1 MQYFPF
7 CTSNAESCSF
17 TPLIIFAVVVLTV
30 YIIVNS
36 YSSRKSHNPV
46 PTKTSQVGEFVP
58 GKCLNCGEDAPMPNL
73 FCVLCDPNSTML
85 AQDGYDSIGSGS
97 LLPYSFEQA
106 TIAGIEENKVYYT
119 LPWAMFADSRRRLF
133 ILGSYP
139 VSDHEHGTSHL
150 RIKKVKGLIYVDK
163 ASIGDHR
170 YNHGPAS
177 YFGVSEKEYLPVYLV
192 DDIK

>member
-17 TPLIIFAVVVLTV
+17 TPLIIFAIVVLIG
-30 YIIVNS
+30 YIIVNL
-36 YSSRKSHNPV
+36 YSSRKSLNPV
-46 PTKTSQVGEFVP
+46 PTKTSQVGKFIP

-73 FCVLCDPNSTML
+73 FCVRCDPNSPMFVP
-85 AQDGYDSIGSGS
+85 DDSVSGGS
-97 LLPYSFEQA
+97 LLPYNFEQA

-133 ILGSYP
+133 IFGNYP

-150 RIKKVKGLIYVDK
+150 RIKKVNGVIHVDK
-163 ASIGDHR
+163 ASIKDHK
-170 YNHGPAS
+170 YNPGPVS
-177 YFGVSEKEYLPVYLV
+177 YIGASEKEHLPVLLV